1 MNSITS
7 SLLIWILAIL
17 IQCVWVRKRDFQSIG
32 LPLGYMLSMALIHV
46 TGAMLYI
53 DNIYSLYEVSW
64 VEDGFYLSALGAL
77 GFSLGATISQW
88 RTHKS
93 SSFIAFNKESAQP
106 AMRMLRPL
114 PLLLFGIGYWLFILP
129 IISRVPSG
137 AALSAGFVSLIPA
150 AVFLGIFKAQL
161 AKNRTLMFVWL
172 IMLLMVPVFTVA
184 SSGFLG
190 FGVTMMTIVVCA
202 LLIVIKPWRR
212 WLLLSPLALFLGL
225 SVYVSYMISRDDIRE
240 TVWATPTLSERIS
253 TITNTYE
260 KAEWFDPSDMSQRK
274 IIDGRLNQNVFV
286 GQVKQRVESGVVQ
299 IVNGETI
306 VAGISAFVPRIFW
319 PDKPPV
325 AGSGDL
331 VSRFTGTK
339 FAEGTSVGIGQVLE
353 FYINFGVM
361 GMVICFFVFG
371 ALLGWVD
378 TKAANALRNLQWR
391 RFCIFLLAGIGM
403 VQPIG
408 SFTEILT
415 SPISG
420 VIAAVAVAQ
429 LVMGRRWITL
439 NLKRRQ

>member
-1 MNSITS
+1 MNSITG
-7 SLLIWILAIL
+7 SLLIWSLAIF
-17 IQCVWVRKRDFQSIG
+17 IQCWWVRKRDFQSIG
-32 LPLGYMLSMALIHV
+32 LPLAYLVSMALIHV

-53 DNIYSLYEVSW
+53 DNIYSLYEVTW
-64 VEDGFYLSALGAL
+64 VEDGFYLSAIGAL
-77 GFSLGATISQW
+77 GLSVGATISQW
-88 RTHKS
+88 RTYKP
-93 SSFIAFNKESAQP
+93 SSFIGFTQDSAQP

-114 PLLLFGIGYWLFILP
+114 PLLLFGIGYWLFVLP
-129 IISRVPSG
+129 FISQIPSG

-161 AKNRTLMFVWL
+161 AKNRTQMFGWL

-212 WLLLSPLALFLGL
+212 WLWLSPLALFFGL

-253 TITNTYE
+253 TITDTYE

-286 GQVKQRVESGVVQ
+286 GQVKQRVETGTVQ
-299 IVNGETI
+299 IVHGETI
-306 VAGISAFVPRIFW
+306 MAGLAAFVPRIFW
-319 PDKPPV
+319 PNKPAV
-325 AGSGDL
+325 AGSGIL

-339 FAEGTSVGIGQVLE
+339 FAKGTSVGIGQVLE
-353 FYINFGVM
+353 FYINFGVT
-361 GMVICFFVFG
+361 GMVICFFILG
-371 ALLGWVD
+371 ALLGWLD
-378 TKAANALRNLQWR
+378 TRAANALRNLQWR
-391 RFCIFLLAGIGM
+391 RFTIFLLAGIGL

-420 VIAAVAVAQ
+420 VIAAVAAAQ
-429 LVMGRRWITL
+429 LVLGRRWIS
-439 NLKRRQ
+439 LKRSR